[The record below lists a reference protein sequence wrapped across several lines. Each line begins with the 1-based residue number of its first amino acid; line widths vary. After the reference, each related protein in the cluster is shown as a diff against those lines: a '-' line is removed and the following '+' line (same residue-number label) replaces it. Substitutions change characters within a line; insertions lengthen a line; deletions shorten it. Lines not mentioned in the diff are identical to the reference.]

1 LVPIATEKKISIF
14 MIININIYFRK
25 RDNRKASRPL
35 FHCHIAAE
43 KTLRAA
49 TTEKTGNPYSK
60 VHSLAL
66 ADPSASPARRQAI
79 AGHQAE
85 EYGQCLCLILANE
98 LKVARVGLIDRGF
111 VGPTHAK

>member
-1 LVPIATEKKISIF
+1 VEPGPRAKFVVFCCYRKPYWRMCAKESLALARLARDAGNDATL
-14 MIININIYFRK
+14 
-25 RDNRKASRPL
+25 L

-43 KTLRAA
+43 KTLRGV
-49 TTEKTGNPYSK
+49 TTEKTGNPYPK

-85 EYGQCLCLILANE
+85 EYRQCLCLILANE
-98 LKVARVGLIDRGF
+98 LKVARR
-111 VGPTHAK
+111 